1 MINQADIVTVFFF
14 FVPIKI
20 TDATII
26 LSRQV
31 VLRKSCVAKSIKC
44 GSTLVKPIAV
54 PLKNRRR
61 KLRVYTFRVR
71 RYLIYENA
79 SDDLKLA
86 ERYVNHS
93 VLYDLPQSGGI
104 ILQQQNARR
113 CAPDSVSGQE
123 NRRQNYT
130 NCVVQPENK
139 YEQNHTTHQSRRYY
153 KSIQEKILL

>member
-1 MINQADIVTVFFF
+1 MINQTDKIIVF

-31 VLRKSCVAKSIKC
+31 VLRKSCVAKSAKC
-44 GSTLVKPIAV
+44 GSTLIRPIAV
-54 PLKNRRR
+54 PLKYQRR
-61 KLRVYTFRVR
+61 KLLVYTSRSQ
-71 RYLIYENA
+71 IH
-79 SDDLKLA
+79 DLRKCVWWSKISQTCA
-86 ERYVNHS
+86 DCS

-104 ILQQQNARR
+104 ILQQQNGRR

-130 NCVVQPENK
+130 NCVEQPENK
-139 YEQNHTTHQSRRYY
+139 YERDHTTHQSWRYY
-153 KSIQEKILL
+153 KNN